1 MPRRDRYKTIIAISL
16 FLAAFLLL
24 LLAHA
29 ASADARQHSKFQKAE
44 KAIVASPA
52 SSQRNCAERAGIVAR
67 LAGDKYNET
76 QIGIGMHAQA
86 GAVVELWMSEDGGW
100 SILLSLPNGQTCIM
114 AAGKGWQALSISDE
128 GLPG

>member
-1 MPRRDRYKTIIAISL
+1 MSRRDRHKTIIAIFLSL
-16 FLAAFLLL
+16 PAFLLL

-29 ASADARQHSKFQKAE
+29 ANADARQHSKFQRAE
-44 KAIVASPA
+44 KAIVANPA
-52 SSQRNCAERAGIVAR
+52 NAQRNCAERAGIVAR

-100 SILLSLPNGQTCIM
+100 SILLSLPDGQTCMM
-114 AAGKGWQALSISDE
+114 AAGKGWQALSISGE
-128 GLPG
+128 GEPG